1 MSKKSGAFLFPCFVL
16 FSEILWKFQLFS
28 TTLFCE
34 TAVASS
40 VFPWKSSRGNRGAA
54 GQNWSPHAR
63 LTFDHCVILRP
74 SLLIMLDIMPSVHTL
89 AATDSSYRVFST
101 YVVSLFRKLF
111 LWFLTYA
118 PRLHREG
125 GTIFVSDQLLQG
137 VNEAVNLRVYCQ
149 MSLHHIGIN
158 LLIFFYC

>member
-40 VFPWKSSRGNRGAA
+40 VFHWKSSRGNRGAA
-54 GQNWSPHAR
+54 GQNWSLHAR

-74 SLLIMLDIMPSVHTL
+74 PYHVGYYAFCSYRSGYRFKLQSLLNIT
-89 AATDSSYRVFST
+89 R

-149 MSLHHIGIN
+149 STN
-158 LLIFFYC
+158 